1 MAQIGGGMGALVLFG
16 VPDEKYF
23 PYSIDGKNVNPNWD
37 CEPDSFLYAMAKNY
51 ATINYFSHD
60 PFGKKGDNKEVLKNV
75 KKYLAAGIPSMFGFF
90 GFPSFEDSDTI
101 RRNLIS
107 RRK

>member
-1 MAQIGGGMGALVLFG
+1 MISEGDSGAWLRSAMEVLILFG

-23 PYSIDGKNVNPNWD
+23 PYLIDGKNVNPNWD

-60 PFGKKGDNKEVLKNV
+60 PFGKKGENKEVLKMSKNIWRQESLPCSDFSV
-75 KKYLAAGIPSMFGFF
+75 FRLLKIP
-90 GFPSFEDSDTI
+90 T
-101 RRNLIS
+101 L
-107 RRK
+107 